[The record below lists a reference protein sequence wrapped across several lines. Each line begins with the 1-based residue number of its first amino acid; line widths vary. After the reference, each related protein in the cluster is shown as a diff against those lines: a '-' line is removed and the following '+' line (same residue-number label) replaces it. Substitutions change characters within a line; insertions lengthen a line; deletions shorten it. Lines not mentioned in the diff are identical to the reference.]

1 MTSKTDD
8 LTRDVEII
16 EPPIQELKKR
26 GPWFTTACLS
36 GCGCVLIFV
45 VAIIIG
51 IKIFIGAGPKELKNL
66 PAYFPSE
73 VPIYDQ
79 YNIKKITVISG
90 KYKSRSMELATF
102 FPKILLS
109 PLIYNETGD
118 TSSTIKTEKI
128 EVAREIWKLLIKPS
142 PVDKDTIKI
151 EWDNITSDP
160 QTMIHYYETKLK
172 EAGFTIS
179 SETTGHNY
187 EQILFMRDDK
197 LSVNLYVERSDKNQN
212 TPYAF
217 IVVNVANEDSK

>member
-8 LTRDVEII
+8 LTRGVEII

-36 GCGCVLIFV
+36 GCGCVLIFI

-51 IKIFIGAGPKELKNL
+51 IKIFIGAGPKEIKNL
-66 PAYFPSE
+66 PSYFPSE

-79 YNIKKITVISG
+79 YNINKITVISG

-109 PLIYNETGD
+109 PLIYYDADDAN
-118 TSSTIKTEKI
+118 STIKTEKI
-128 EVAREIWKLLIKPS
+128 EIAREIWKLLIKSTP
-142 PVDKDTIKI
+142 DEKNTIRI

-172 EAGFTIS
+172 EAGFTIN
-179 SETTGHNY
+179 SETAGHNY
-187 EQILFMRDDK
+187 KQILFIRDDK
-197 LSVNLYVERSDKNQN
+197 ISVNLYVEQSDKKEH

-217 IVVNVANEDSK
+217 IVVNVADDNSK